1 MSVLTCR
8 GVAAR
13 LVWFLIAAASAS
25 FAQAPAPAPG
35 TGPRPLSLPQS
46 GRTNGAGSVAVQ
58 QNATPAG
65 VDTIGSS
72 VQVGGNLSGSV
83 PGPALPAGPFTLSL
97 ADAVKRGL
105 QTNLG
110 ALTATNAS
118 SGMAAQRIQALS
130 ALLPNISASAS
141 ETVAQVN
148 LAAYGFKFNLPPG
161 LNFSI
166 PSVVGPFSYTQ
177 AQGAVS
183 QQVYDP
189 VARRNYEATRELSH
203 AAALSSKDARELV
216 VLAVAGTYLQAIATA
231 ARIESQRAQVTNAQ
245 AVADQAQIRK
255 TAGTNSRIDVMR
267 TLVELETQKQRLN
280 ALESDFR
287 KQKLALARV
296 VGLPL
301 DRDFTFR
308 EPLSSAAVPVP
319 DAAASIQRAFENR
332 SDLRAA
338 EAQVH
343 AAEREVA
350 AAHAERLPSVSFDA
364 DYGVLGANPIH
375 THGVFSITGSVNMP
389 IWLGGRVKADI
400 QQAEATLHQRQAELA
415 DQRGQ
420 VEQQV
425 RTSLIELE
433 TALGQIQLAQ
443 SNRAYAAETLREARD
458 RFNLGVANT
467 VEVVQAQEQV
477 ASAESDFV
485 SSTFALDLARL
496 TLSRAMGEAESAL
509 PDLLKVSHP

>member
-13 LVWFLIAAASAS
+13 LVWFLTAAASAS
-25 FAQAPAPAPG
+25 FGQTPAPPPG
-35 TGPRPLSLPQS
+35 AGPRPLSLPQS
-46 GRTNGAGSVAVQ
+46 GRTNSAGSVAVQ

-83 PGPALPAGPFTLSL
+83 PGAAPPPGPFTLSL

-118 SGMAAQRIQALS
+118 TGMAAQRIQALS
-130 ALLPNISASAS
+130 ALLPNVSASAS

-148 LAAYGFKFNLPPG
+148 LAAYGFKFSLPPG
-161 LNFSI
+161 SNFSI
-166 PSVVGPFSYTQ
+166 PSVVGPFSYSQ
-177 AQGAVS
+177 AQASVS

-189 VARRNYEATRELSH
+189 VARRNYEATSELSR

-216 VLAVAGTYLQAIATA
+216 VVAVAGTYLQAIATA
-231 ARIESQRAQVTNAQ
+231 ARIQSQRAQVTNAQ

-296 VGLPL
+296 IGLPL
-301 DRDFTFR
+301 DRDFALG
-308 EPLSSAAVPVP
+308 EPLSSAAVPLP
-319 DAAASIQRAFENR
+319 DAAASIRRAFENR

-338 EAQVH
+338 DAQVR

-433 TALGQIQLAQ
+433 TALGQIQLAR
-443 SNRAYAAETLREARD
+443 SNRDYAAETLREARD